1 MQINYI
7 VKRKLKRQLYTTPR
21 LNIKSF
27 CRRRSISFVR
37 NDPMN
42 EDFSF
47 SVDDNLKYRGIEFSI
62 DIKIIWKKYKPFIT
76 RHIDI

>member
-1 MQINYI
+1 MQRNYI
-7 VKRKLKRQLYTTPR
+7 VKRELKRQLYTTPI
-21 LNIKSF
+21 LNIKTF
-27 CRRRSISFVR
+27 RRRRTISFVR
-37 NDPMN
+37 NDPVN

-47 SVDDNLKYRGIEFSI
+47 SVDDKLKYRGIEFSI

>member
-1 MQINYI
+1 M
-7 VKRKLKRQLYTTPR
+7 
-21 LNIKSF
+21 
-27 CRRRSISFVR
+27 RSISFVR
-37 NDPMN
+37 NDPVN

-47 SVDDNLKYRGIEFSI
+47 SVDDKLKYRGIEFSI

>member
-1 MQINYI
+1 MQRNYI
-7 VKRKLKRQLYTTPR
+7 VKRELKRQLYTTPI
-21 LNIKSF
+21 LNIKTF
-27 CRRRSISFVR
+27 RRRRSISFVR

-42 EDFSF
+42 
-47 SVDDNLKYRGIEFSI
+47 VDDKLKYRGIEFSI